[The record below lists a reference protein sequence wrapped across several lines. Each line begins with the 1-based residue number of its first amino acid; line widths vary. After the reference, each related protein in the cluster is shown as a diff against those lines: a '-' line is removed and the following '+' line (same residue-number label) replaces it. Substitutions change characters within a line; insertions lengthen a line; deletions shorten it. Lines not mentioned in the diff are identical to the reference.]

1 VIIKPGITAVR
12 ALSYFTCMD
21 FFSGALQSE
30 FLRKRIISFLRED
43 E

>member
-1 VIIKPGITAVR
+1 VIITPGITA
-12 ALSYFTCMD
+12 LSYITCMD
-21 FFSGALQSE
+21 FFSGSLQSE